1 MNREDLTV
9 FVPDEMEINRLPTDR
24 ITVPVIVA
32 SGRSDGVVV
41 SVSASAFDKTSEAK
55 VSAPI
60 TALGLSPHEVKAGLD
75 AGDEEAV
82 SQVSERGAYRSLE
95 IDVGGLPL
103 EDGSTSLVTVTVD
116 AVLSGRRVREVVRI
130 PLHVTT
136 LPEVP
141 GWYGGDGHVH
151 TEWSPDVILLPL
163 HQRARFARDN
173 GFGYIIITDHE
184 DGVGEKWGGAS
195 GYCAQCRAAEN
206 EYGIPVLP
214 GIEIGVSGSG
224 HCLAYCLDDTAE
236 SAPSNRRFDAQDLLD
251 EIEGHNPPLSYGIA
265 AHPFELRERWRDWSV
280 RNLAGMEIINRS
292 RKSRPETV
300 AKWFELLRRDLR
312 KTLKT
317 GKFVVGLANSDCHNL
332 MEPGGRGF
340 TWIKPASRSMA
351 GDTPSGRPPLSRAI
365 VWKSLREGRAVA
377 SGSKDLGFFT
387 VNGAGIG
394 ETAHAPAGSTI
405 TFTLEC
411 HPSGRRRCRKIT
423 LCSGDGAQTV
433 LMPGKPESPLRYEA
447 RCPRK
452 NTFYVARFDFA
463 GPGGQR
469 PSEVWT
475 NPVFVRVTTD
485 F

>member
-151 TEWSPDVILLPL
+151 T
-163 HQRARFARDN
+163 
-173 GFGYIIITDHE
+173 
-184 DGVGEKWGGAS
+184 
-195 GYCAQCRAAEN
+195 
-206 EYGIPVLP
+206 
-214 GIEIGVSGSG
+214 
-224 HCLAYCLDDTAE
+224 
-236 SAPSNRRFDAQDLLD
+236 
-251 EIEGHNPPLSYGIA
+251 
-265 AHPFELRERWRDWSV
+265 
-280 RNLAGMEIINRS
+280 
-292 RKSRPETV
+292 
-300 AKWFELLRRDLR
+300 
-312 KTLKT
+312 
-317 GKFVVGLANSDCHNL
+317 
-332 MEPGGRGF
+332 
-340 TWIKPASRSMA
+340 
-351 GDTPSGRPPLSRAI
+351 
-365 VWKSLREGRAVA
+365 
-377 SGSKDLGFFT
+377 
-387 VNGAGIG
+387 
-394 ETAHAPAGSTI
+394 
-405 TFTLEC
+405 
-411 HPSGRRRCRKIT
+411 
-423 LCSGDGAQTV
+423 
-433 LMPGKPESPLRYEA
+433 
-447 RCPRK
+447 
-452 NTFYVARFDFA
+452 
-463 GPGGQR
+463 
-469 PSEVWT
+469 
-475 NPVFVRVTTD
+475 
-485 F
+485 